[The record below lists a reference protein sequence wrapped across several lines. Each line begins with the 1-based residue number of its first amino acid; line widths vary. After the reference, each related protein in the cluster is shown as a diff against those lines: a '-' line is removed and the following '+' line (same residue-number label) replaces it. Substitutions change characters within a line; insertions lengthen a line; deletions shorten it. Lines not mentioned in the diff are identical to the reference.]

1 MPKTKRRI
9 LRILETEMPMW
20 DTGWDGVWH
29 PVFLTSSWV
38 TLILLESRPD
48 FWVKGIKHEF
58 TDPVPAPFLVENF
71 HLSLKLKKKKKDLG
85 VLLWKGWHSQ
95 SITLVEVG
103 RTRPGMKSE
112 KIWLV
117 ISFAER
123 SPWLSGKKF
132 QMSLSSGDEHFP
144 DRWEKHLLGPGP
156 RFKNREFPLGL
167 WHGWFRP

>member
-1 MPKTKRRI
+1 MGHW
-9 LRILETEMPMW
+9 L
-20 DTGWDGVWH
+20 GWC
-29 PVFLTSSWV
+29 LTSCVSNKLLGDADPARVQTRLLSKRHKTWV
-38 TLILLESRPD
+38 YRP
-48 FWVKGIKHEF
+48 GSC
-58 TDPVPAPFLVENF
+58 PFLGREF
-71 HLSLKLKKKKKDLG
+71 PSFFKIKKKKKKDLG

-144 DRWEKHLLGPGP
+144 DRWEKHLLEPGP